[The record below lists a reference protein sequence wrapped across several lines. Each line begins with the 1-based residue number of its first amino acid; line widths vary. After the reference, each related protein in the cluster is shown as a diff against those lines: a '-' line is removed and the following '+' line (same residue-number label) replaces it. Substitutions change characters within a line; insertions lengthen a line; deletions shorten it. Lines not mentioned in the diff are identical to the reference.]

1 MPTNP
6 FAQAKWIKVV
16 EPVLKGKGERPAYWV
31 SREFDAS
38 PGSAV
43 LRISAQGLYQAYLN
57 GVRVGNEEL
66 TPGSTQYRK
75 RIQFQTYDVELE
87 AGHNKLEILV
97 ADGWFRGAADVMR
110 SDLQFGD
117 HVAVIAEIT
126 DVVQTDESWKSSPS
140 HILGA
145 DLFLGQVE
153 DRNLLSVR
161 DWSPV
166 EPIDVSAELVQ
177 PIAPPVKRIQEI
189 KPVGI
194 TKLGEAFIVN
204 FGQNINGWTRLNRL
218 GPAGNKTT
226 ITHAEFVGADGNID
240 TSHLDAF
247 FPFMPEPIR
256 DHQIDSVISAGID
269 GDFFEPTFTTHGF
282 QYVRVEGFHGEL
294 TAEDITA
301 IVVHTHLRKLG
312 TFTSTDRRLTWLHEA
327 ADWTFRGNACD
338 LPTDCPTRE
347 RAGWSGDWQIFADTA
362 AYLYDIDG
370 FSRKWLAD
378 AVIDQHVDGRIANI
392 SPVTSHDL
400 FASPMAVLNG
410 SSGWGDVIIQA
421 PLTAYRA
428 YAKTEALEEC
438 FDAMQK
444 WLDYGL
450 RSAEQGRHPSRTG
463 EPQPHE
469 RYLWDTGFHW
479 GEWMEPGVAPDPFG
493 GIKLDQ
499 SEVAS
504 AYLYRSCRDFAEV
517 CRILAKPVEI
527 AERYEALAENIR
539 AAWQL
544 EFLDG
549 YGCVKTK
556 TQAAMVRP
564 LAFGLIENR
573 EAVAAELAAI
583 IRANGNRLG
592 TGFLSTV
599 YLLPVLA
606 ENGQAETAFDLLL
619 QEQQPSWLYMRN
631 KGATT
636 MWEMWDGISED
647 GKPKMSLN
655 HYSKGAVAS
664 FLHHHVA
671 GMKAVR
677 PGYQEFVVEPV
688 FDDRVPDAATSFDS
702 PFGLISAGWR
712 REGESIVIEVSAPAL
727 ASGLIRLPDGR
738 EITVPSGEVI
748 VTNYTPQ
755 SSN

>member
-1 MPTNP
+1 MPTSP

-16 EPVLKGKGERPAYWV
+16 EPELKPKGQRPAYWL
-31 SREFDAS
+31 SRDFEATA
-38 PGSAV
+38 GSAV
-43 LRISAQGLYQAYLN
+43 LRVSAQGLYRAYLN
-57 GVRVGNEEL
+57 GVRVGDEEL

-75 RIQFQTYDVELE
+75 RIQFQTYDIELK
-87 AGHNKLEILV
+87 AGLNKLEILL

-110 SDLQFGD
+110 ADLQFGN

-126 DVVQTDESWKSSPS
+126 DVVHTDSSWKSSPS

-153 DRNLLSVR
+153 DRRLLNSR
-161 DWSPV
+161 NWSAV
-166 EPIDVSAELVQ
+166 EVIDVTADLVQ
-177 PIAPPVKRIQEI
+177 TIAPPVRRIQDL
-189 KPVGI
+189 KPVSI
-194 TKLGEAFIVN
+194 TKNENGYIVD

-218 GPAGNKTT
+218 GPTGTKTT
-226 ITHAEFVGADGNID
+226 LTHAEFVGADGNID
-240 TSHLDAF
+240 TSHLDAH

-269 GDFFEPTFTTHGF
+269 GDVFESIFTTHGF
-282 QYVRVEGFHGEL
+282 RYVRVDGFVGEL
-294 TAEDITA
+294 SETDITA
-301 IVVHTHLRKLG
+301 VVVHTELRKIG
-312 TFTSTDRRLTWLHEA
+312 TFTSSDRRLTWLHEA

-338 LPTDCPTRE
+338 VPTDCPTRE

-378 AVIDQHVDGRIANI
+378 AVIDQHEDGRIANI
-392 SPVTSHDL
+392 SPVTDANL
-400 FASPMAVLNG
+400 FDSPMAVLNG

-421 PLTAYRA
+421 PLAAYRA
-428 YAKTEALEEC
+428 YVKTDALEEC
-438 FDAMQK
+438 FDSMQK
-444 WLDYGL
+444 WLEYGL

-493 GIKLDQ
+493 GMKLDQ

-517 CRILAKPVEI
+517 CRILAKPIEI
-527 AERYEALAENIR
+527 VQRYEALAENIR
-539 AAWQL
+539 ASWQL
-544 EFLDG
+544 EFLDE

-573 EAVAAELAAI
+573 EAVAAELASLLK
-583 IRANGNRLG
+583 ANGNRLA

-599 YLLPVLA
+599 HLLPVLA
-606 ENGQAETAFDLLL
+606 ANGQAETAFDLLF

-655 HYSKGAVAS
+655 HYSKGAVVS
-664 FLHHHVA
+664 FLHHQVA
-671 GMKAVR
+671 GLKPVR
-677 PGYQEFVVEPV
+677 PGYEEFVVEPV
-688 FDDRVPDAATSFDS
+688 FDDRVPDAATSFAS
-702 PFGLISAGWR
+702 PFGLITAGWR
-712 REGESIVIEVSAPAL
+712 REGESVVVEVSAPAL
-727 ASGLIRLPDGR
+727 ASGSIRLANGDYLPVPAGQ
-738 EITVPSGEVI
+738 TVV
-748 VTNYTPQ
+748 VTLE
-755 SSN
+755 

>member
-1 MPTNP
+1 LQY
-6 FAQAKWIKVV
+6 FQKACWVKVV
-16 EPVLKGKGERPAYWV
+16 EPQLKPKGQRPAYWV
-31 SREFDAS
+31 SREFDAVAG
-38 PGSAV
+38 PAV
-43 LRISAQGLYQAYLN
+43 LRVSAQGLYQAYLN
-57 GVRVGNEEL
+57 GMRVGDQEL

-75 RIQFQTYDVELE
+75 RIQFQTYDVELK
-87 AGHNKLEILV
+87 AGQNKLEILV

-110 SDLQFGD
+110 ADLQFGN
-117 HVAVIAEIT
+117 HVAVIAEISGVVAT
-126 DVVQTDESWKSSPS
+126 DSTWKSSPS

-145 DLFLGQVE
+145 DLFLGQNE
-153 DRNLLSVR
+153 DRRLLSVR
-161 DWSPV
+161 EWTAV
-166 EPIDVSAELVQ
+166 EEIMVAADLVV
-177 PIAPPVKRIQEI
+177 PMSPPVRRIQEL
-189 KPVGI
+189 KPKSI
-194 TKLGEAFIVN
+194 TKHGDAFIVD
-204 FGQNINGWTRLNRL
+204 FGQNVNGWTRLNHL
-218 GPAGNKTT
+218 GPAGTKTT
-226 ITHAEFVGADGNID
+226 LIHAEFVSADGNID

-247 FPFMPEPIR
+247 FPFMTEPIR
-256 DHQIDSVISAGID
+256 DHQIDSVISAGVE
-269 GDFFEPTFTTHGF
+269 GDYFEPMFTTHGF
-282 QYVRVEGFHGEL
+282 QYVRVDGFAGDL
-294 TAEDITA
+294 TFDDIAA
-301 IVVHTHLRKLG
+301 IVVHTDLAKIG
-312 TFTSTDRRLTWLHEA
+312 TFTSSDRRLTWLHEA

-338 LPTDCPTRE
+338 VPTDCPTRE
-347 RAGWSGDWQIFADTA
+347 RAGWSGDWQIFAETA

-378 AVIDQHVDGRIANI
+378 AVIDQHQDGRIANI
-392 SPVTSHDL
+392 SPVTDAKL
-400 FASPMAVLNG
+400 WDSPMAVLNG

-421 PLTAYRA
+421 PLAAYRA

-438 FDAMQK
+438 FDAMHK
-444 WLDYGL
+444 WLEYGL
-450 RSAEQGRHPSRTG
+450 RSAELGRHPKRTG

-493 GIKLDQ
+493 GMKLDQ

-517 CRILAKPVEI
+517 CRILAKPTEI
-527 AERYEALAENIR
+527 AERYDAIAENIR

-544 EFLDG
+544 EFLDQ

-573 EAVAAELAAI
+573 QAVAAELAALI
-583 IRANGNRLG
+583 KANGNRLG

-599 YLLPVLA
+599 HLLPVLA
-606 ENGQAETAFDLLL
+606 ENGQAATAFDLLF

-636 MWEMWDGISED
+636 MWEMWDGISEN

-671 GMKAVR
+671 GLKAVR

-688 FDDRVPDAATSFDS
+688 FDDRVPDAATTLET
-702 PFGLISAGWR
+702 PFGKIAAGWR
-712 REGESIVIEVSAPAL
+712 REEGSILVEVTAPLL
-727 ASGLIRLPDGR
+727 ATGLILLPDGR
-738 EITVPSGEVI
+738 EIAVPSGQSI
-748 VTNYTPQ
+748 VA
-755 SSN
+755 SF

>member
-1 MPTNP
+1 LQY
-6 FAQAKWIKVV
+6 FQKACWVKVV
-16 EPVLKGKGERPAYWV
+16 EPELKPKGQRPAYWV
-31 SREFDAS
+31 SREFDAVAG
-38 PGSAV
+38 PAV
-43 LRISAQGLYQAYLN
+43 LRVSAQGLYQAYLN
-57 GVRVGNEEL
+57 GMRVGDQEL

-75 RIQFQTYDVELE
+75 RIQFQTYDVELK
-87 AGHNKLEILV
+87 AGQNKLEILV

-110 SDLQFGD
+110 ADLQFGN
-117 HVAVIAEIT
+117 HVAVIAEISGVVAT
-126 DVVQTDESWKSSPS
+126 DSTWKSSPS

-145 DLFLGQVE
+145 DLFLGQNE
-153 DRNLLSVR
+153 DRRLLSVR
-161 DWSPV
+161 EWTAV
-166 EPIDVSAELVQ
+166 EEIMVAADLVV
-177 PIAPPVKRIQEI
+177 PMSPPVRRIQEL
-189 KPVGI
+189 KPKSI
-194 TKLGEAFIVN
+194 TKHGDAFIVD
-204 FGQNINGWTRLNRL
+204 FGQNVNGWTRLNHL
-218 GPAGNKTT
+218 GPAGTKTT
-226 ITHAEFVGADGNID
+226 LIHAEFVSADGNID

-247 FPFMPEPIR
+247 FPFMTEPIR
-256 DHQIDSVISAGID
+256 DHQIDSVISAGVE
-269 GDFFEPTFTTHGF
+269 GDYFEPMFTTHGF
-282 QYVRVEGFHGEL
+282 QYVRVDGFAGDL
-294 TAEDITA
+294 TFDDIAA
-301 IVVHTHLRKLG
+301 IVVHTDLAKIG
-312 TFTSTDRRLTWLHEA
+312 TFTSSDRRLTWLHEA

-338 LPTDCPTRE
+338 VPTDCPTRE
-347 RAGWSGDWQIFADTA
+347 RAGWSGDWQIFAETA

-378 AVIDQHVDGRIANI
+378 AVIDQHQDGRIANI
-392 SPVTSHDL
+392 SPVTDAKL
-400 FASPMAVLNG
+400 WDSPMAVLNG

-421 PLTAYRA
+421 PLAAYRA

-438 FDAMQK
+438 FDAMHK
-444 WLDYGL
+444 WLEYGL
-450 RSAEQGRHPSRTG
+450 RSAELGRHPKRTG

-493 GIKLDQ
+493 GMKLDQ

-517 CRILAKPVEI
+517 CRILAKPTEI
-527 AERYEALAENIR
+527 AERYDAIAENIR

-544 EFLDG
+544 EFLDQ

-573 EAVAAELAAI
+573 QAVAAELAALI
-583 IRANGNRLG
+583 KANGNRLG

-599 YLLPVLA
+599 HLLPVLA
-606 ENGQAETAFDLLL
+606 ENGQAATAFDLLF

-636 MWEMWDGISED
+636 MWEMWDGISEN

-671 GMKAVR
+671 GLKAVR

-688 FDDRVPDAATSFDS
+688 FDDRVPDAATTLET
-702 PFGLISAGWR
+702 PFGKIAAGWR
-712 REGESIVIEVSAPAL
+712 REEGSILVEVTAPLL
-727 ASGLIRLPDGR
+727 ATGLILLPDGR
-738 EITVPSGEVI
+738 EIAVPSGQSI
-748 VTNYTPQ
+748 VA
-755 SSN
+755 SF